1 MTSILQKLRTITLA
15 NLHTLLDAVGNL
27 NTIGEFEQY
36 VRDLQTARDQLDD
49 QSAASRAR
57 VKMLT
62 QQIATAQAN
71 CAAANQQIDILLGDD
86 DPEND
91 RLAVPLQVQLDA
103 ATKQIATAQQQMEAT
118 QAEVSQ
124 YDQAVQ
130 RLDIRL
136 TEAQGKLESLR
147 LMEQGAK
154 ANEKAAKALSGIDF
168 GSGPDTSGAE
178 AKMTERAAVAANQ
191 LDRSLNR
198 VAGAVGGVTSA
209 EAAAAA
215 AISERKRRL
224 AEQKAQQT
232 EAVS

>member
-1 MTSILQKLRTITLA
+1 MASIFQKLRTITLA

-27 NTIGEFEQY
+27 NTVGEFEQY

-57 VKMLT
+57 VKMLQ

-71 CAAANQQIDILLGDD
+71 CEAANQQIDILLGDD

-91 RLAVPLQVQLDA
+91 KLAVPLQVQLDA
-103 ATKQIATAQQQMEAT
+103 AAKQIGVAQGQMAAT

-124 YDQAVQ
+124 YDQAVK

-136 TEAQGKLESLR
+136 IEAQGKLESLR
-147 LMEQGAK
+147 LMDQGAK
-154 ANEKAAKALSGIDF
+154 ASEKAARALSGIDF

-178 AKMTERAAVAANQ
+178 AKMTERAAVATNQ
-191 LDRSLNR
+191 LNRSMDR

-224 AEQKAQQT
+224 AEQKAQ
-232 EAVS
+232 ANG